1 MSTVKTNQV
10 THLSNTGTANVQL
23 DSSGNTT
30 VADLTANSVTAQSV
44 TLSNNLTVNGNT
56 TIGNASSD
64 TVTFNATVSGSNFEA
79 GIIGEMRMWST
90 GTAPTGWLICNGDTI
105 GAVGSGATHE
115 SASYSQLFDVIKGSS
130 GAGLYGNTG
139 TESFASGNTV
149 KLPDFRGRMP
159 IGAGQQ
165 SNTKYNS
172 VADDYTSS
180 GTNFGI
186 SDTGGTENHK
196 ITENELAQ
204 HTHTASTANAQAAIS
219 DSGHRHGVQKSQ
231 LAHTHTV
238 TDPGHSHNIKTSA
251 NWASNSAGSGTPT
264 KTAKLEFNVF
274 PNPPTVGAPEYH
286 TGTANAPNYYN
297 GPPDNWP
304 FEPMDNATT
313 GITNASTTPNITET
327 AGSGGFIDSATTG
340 ITDTGHNHTVT
351 VKNTGDSGN
360 NPTSILNPYLAINFI
375 IKF

>member
-10 THLSNTGTANVQL
+10 THLNNTGTANVQL

-56 TIGNASSD
+56 TIGNSSSD
-64 TVTFNATVSGSNFEA
+64 TVAFNATVSGSNFEA

-115 SASYSQLFDVIKGSS
+115 SASYSQLFDLIKGTS

-139 TESFASGNTV
+139 TESFVSGNTV

-159 IGAGQQ
+159 IGVGQQ

-172 VADDYTSS
+172 TADNYTNS

-186 SDTGGTENHK
+186 SDTGGTEDHK

-204 HTHTASTANAQAAIS
+204 HTHTATTDNDQAAIN
-219 DSGHRHGVQKSQ
+219 DPGHFHNIDEAQ
-231 LAHTHTV
+231 LAHKHDLPDHTHAY
-238 TDPGHSHNIKTSA
+238 TDP
-251 NWASNSAGSGTPT
+251 
-264 KTAKLEFNVF
+264 LQ
-274 PNPPTVGAPEYH
+274 
-286 TGTANAPNYYN
+286 
-297 GPPDNWP
+297 
-304 FEPMDNATT
+304 
-313 GITNASTTPNITET
+313 
-327 AGSGGFIDSATTG
+327 GSGGTSGGSGSSNSNPTAYGGSTIIQLPTGGAAWEAVSVTPGDSTYWSSFVDSSGDPLVESKTTG

-351 VKNTGDSGN
+351 VNNTGDSGN

>member
-90 GTAPTGWLICNGDTI
+90 GTAPTGWLICNGGTI

-115 SASYSQLFDVIKGSS
+115 SANYSQLFDLVKGSS

-159 IGAGQQ
+159 VGVGQQ
-165 SNTKYNS
+165 ANTKYNAT
-172 VADDYTSS
+172 ADDYTSS

-186 SDTGGTENHK
+186 SNTGGTEDHK
-196 ITENELAQ
+196 ITENELAS
-204 HTHTASTANAQAAIS
+204 HTHTALTANAQAALS
-219 DSGHRHGVQKSQ
+219 DSGHRHAVQEAQ
-231 LAHTHTV
+231 LAHTHGT
-238 TDPGHSHNIKTSA
+238 TESGHSHNIPTSSD
-251 NWASNSAGSGTPT
+251 WSSDS
-264 KTAKLEFNVF
+264 
-274 PNPPTVGAPEYH
+274 
-286 TGTANAPNYYN
+286 TGTGSPPRNARLQFHVYENPATNVSPRYTTGTKNSPNYFAA
-297 GPPDNWP
+297 DAP
-304 FEPMDNATT
+304 FDPMDNATT
-313 GITNASTTPNITET
+313 GLTVDSATPNVNEA
-327 AGSGGFIDSATTG
+327 AGAGGFIDSANTG

-351 VKNTGDSGN
+351 VNNTGDSGS

>member
-159 IGAGQQ
+159 IGVGQQ

-204 HTHTASTANAQAAIS
+204 HTHTAATANAQAAIS
-219 DSGHRHGVQKSQ
+219 DSGHTHNIDEAQ
-231 LAHTHTV
+231 LEHKHDIPDHTHNYSSPLVGTFAGLVHDGSGSAREYIQVDGGTTTTQTPADHNTSNV
-238 TDPGHSHNIKTSA
+238 TPGHADH
-251 NWASNSAGSGTPT
+251 WATFVDAGS
-264 KTAKLEFNVF
+264 
-274 PNPPTVGAPEYH
+274 
-286 TGTANAPNYYN
+286 
-297 GPPDNWP
+297 DP
-304 FEPMDNATT
+304 FVE
-313 GITNASTTPNITET
+313 
-327 AGSGGFIDSATTG
+327 SGTTG

-351 VKNTGDSGN
+351 VNNTGDSGN

>member
-90 GTAPTGWLICNGDTI
+90 GTAPTGWIICNGDTI
-105 GAVGSGATHE
+105 GAAGSGATHE
-115 SASYSQLFDVIKGSS
+115 SASYSQLFDLIKGSS

-139 TESFASGNTV
+139 TESFVSGDTV

-159 IGAGQQ
+159 IGVGQQ
-165 SNTKYNS
+165 TNTKYNS
-172 VADDYTSS
+172 SSDNYTTS
-180 GTNFGI
+180 GTNFAI
-186 SDTGGTENHK
+186 SATGGTEDHK

-204 HTHTASTANAQAAIS
+204 HTHTATTANAQAAIS
-219 DSGHRHGVQKSQ
+219 DPGHFHNIDEAQ
-231 LAHTHTV
+231 LAHKHDLPDHFHAHT
-238 TDPGHSHNIKTSA
+238 S
-251 NWASNSAGSGTPT
+251 
-264 KTAKLEFNVF
+264 
-274 PNPPTVGAPEYH
+274 PTVGSG
-286 TGTANAPNYYN
+286 GTASGSGSAVLNPTDY
-297 GPPDNWP
+297 G
-304 FEPMDNATT
+304 
-313 GITNASTTPNITET
+313 STTIIQQVTPELGTGADPTSGVWET
-327 AGSGGFIDSATTG
+327 TSVTPGDATYWSSFVDSSGDPLVESKTTG

-351 VKNTGDSGN
+351 VNNTGASGS
-360 NPTSILNPYLAINFI
+360 NPTPILNPYLAINFI

>member
-90 GTAPTGWLICNGDTI
+90 GTAPTGWLICNGGTI

-115 SASYSQLFDVIKGSS
+115 SANYSQLFDLVKGTS

-159 IGAGQQ
+159 IGVGQQ
-165 SNTKYNS
+165 SNTKYNATS
-172 VADDYTSS
+172 DNYTSA
-180 GTNFGI
+180 GTNFAI
-186 SDTGGTENHK
+186 SASGGTENHK
-196 ITENELAQ
+196 ITTSELAS
-204 HTHTASTANAQAAIS
+204 HTHTATSANAQAAIN
-219 DSGHRHGVQKSQ
+219 DPGHRHAVQEAQ
-231 LAHTHTV
+231 LAHNHTISPNPHNHNY
-238 TDPGHSHNIKTSA
+238 TDPTDDANTPPEVGLEEDGYGNTSDVIHIE
-251 NWASNSAGSGTPT
+251 ASATTSTSLTVNSGTPDI
-264 KTAKLEFNVF
+264 N
-274 PNPPTVGAPEYH
+274 
-286 TGTANAPNYYN
+286 
-297 GPPDNWP
+297 
-304 FEPMDNATT
+304 
-313 GITNASTTPNITET
+313 STTST
-327 AGSGGFIDSATTG
+327 AGGVAPFIDSATTG
-340 ITDTGHNHTVT
+340 VTDTGHNHTLT
-351 VKNTGDSGN
+351 VNVTGDSAN
-360 NPTSILNPYLAINFI
+360 NPTAILNPYLAINFI